1 MRRGCVE
8 THSALC
14 IAIGPSFFGCIGQQ
28 WRFGL
33 LNRFYGGF
41 GGYQTY
47 PGSFGFSF
55 RLNEVS

>member
-8 THSALC
+8 TRSALG
-14 IAIGPSFFGCIGQQ
+14 IAIDPGFFGRIGQQ

-41 GGYQTY
+41 DGYQTY
-47 PGSFGFSF
+47 PSSFGFSF
-55 RLNEVS
+55 RLNEVP